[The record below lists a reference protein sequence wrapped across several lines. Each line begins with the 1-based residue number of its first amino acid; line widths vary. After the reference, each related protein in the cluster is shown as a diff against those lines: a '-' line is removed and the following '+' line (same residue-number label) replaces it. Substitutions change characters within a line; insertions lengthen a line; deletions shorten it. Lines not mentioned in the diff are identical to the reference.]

1 MKKITF
7 RKSRIEGQG
16 LFADE
21 DIKKGEL
28 IAYIKGKVFVKKNNS
43 IKDVFD
49 NPDWV
54 GISRNSWIDPAI
66 PFKYLNHSCE
76 PSAAI
81 RGRVSLIAIT
91 NIKKGDE
98 ITFDYS
104 TTEVDERWSLPTRCR
119 CGNSKCRGTITSIQ
133 KLSRKTIERYLP
145 NIPTRIK
152 NIYFRESQ

>member
-28 IAYIKGKVFVKKNNS
+28 ISYIKGKIFVKKNRS
-43 IKDVFD
+43 MEDVLG

-54 GISRNSWIDPAI
+54 GISRNCWIDPAI
-66 PFKYLNHSCE
+66 PFKYLNHSCN
-76 PSAAI
+76 PNAAI
-81 RGRVSLIAIT
+81 RGKVSLVAIA

-104 TTEVDERWSLPTRCR
+104 TTEVDERWEMPYRCR
-119 CGNSKCRGTITSIQ
+119 CGNSNCRGTITSIQ
-133 KLSRKTIERYLP
+133 KLNTKTVERYLP
-145 NIPTRIK
+145 NIPTQIK
-152 NIYFRESQ
+152 KIFFKESR